1 MKDRTLQTAKGT
13 SEISGRTEFNFVLQ
27 IARVFCRMG
36 QSCLRVLPSVIE
48 IPSVGCHVLALD
60 LVRTWSFQRPSVV
73 VPDRKPVTHPEPSSP
88 ISTRLTLQPAL
99 RHRASV
105 LIDMDPIT
113 RPASPAPN
121 AVDASARPQQE
132 QPKEEG
138 DAIARKAGLGSLMKT
153 AKQNVSVPEFDMGAF
168 F

>member
-1 MKDRTLQTAKGT
+1 MWA
-13 SEISGRTEFNFVLQ
+13 
-27 IARVFCRMG
+27 
-36 QSCLRVLPSVIE
+36 SVCKLT
-48 IPSVGCHVLALD
+48 PPVGCHVLALD

-73 VPDRKPVTHPEPSSP
+73 LPDKKPIANPEPSSP
-88 ISTRLTLQPAL
+88 ILTRLTLEPAL

-105 LIDMDPIT
+105 LIDMDPIS
-113 RPASPAPN
+113 RPESPAPN
-121 AVDASARPQQE
+121 TVDTKAHAQHE
-132 QPKEEG
+132 QPKVED